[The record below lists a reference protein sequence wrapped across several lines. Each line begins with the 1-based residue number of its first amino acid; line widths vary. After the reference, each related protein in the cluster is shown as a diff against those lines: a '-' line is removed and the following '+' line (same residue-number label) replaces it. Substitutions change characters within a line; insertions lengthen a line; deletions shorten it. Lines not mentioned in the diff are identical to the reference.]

1 MPDVVDEARR
11 HLDTLRLEPDSK
23 RPDIPPAIPQ
33 AILPILRRVVQ
44 QSQAFKTII
53 RVPIK
58 GRAKDGNEDAGK
70 KRRREESQRADSTA
84 RYQERQVMKD
94 KLDEQGRLSS
104 AAQFVSN
111 DALIG
116 TNMWNRTLQINRLI
130 KMAKEAAVDEKDRSR
145 MQMRQEAMGH
155 WEKLF
160 AFCKCNGSD

>member
-1 MPDVVDEARR
+1 MPDVADEARR

-23 RPDIPPAIPQ
+23 RPDIPPAISQ

-70 KRRREESQRADSTA
+70 KRRREESQRSDSTA

-94 KLDEQGRLSS
+94 KLDEQGRFSS
-104 AAQFVSN
+104 ATQCVSN

-160 AFCKCNGSD
+160 AYCECDGSA